1 MTSYQLPPSR
11 RWRQQAYP
19 IPVVVNLIHR
29 PHDDQYLLIRRNKEP
44 YIGRWGLVGGKW
56 DFGETLASAA
66 TREVKEETSLDT
78 TFIALR
84 GVVNER
90 VAPAG
95 LDDTAGHFLIFI
107 CELAAGV
114 GEAREQAEGAVAWFT
129 PAEIDTLHHQ
139 AQVIPS
145 DYLMLKQFTDPAA
158 PAIDLYEAEMV
169 AAAGDGGELT
179 LLRFDANHADKDLT
193 E

>member
-1 MTSYQLPPSR
+1 MTSYQLPPAR
-11 RWRQQAYP
+11 RWRQQAFP

-29 PHDDQYLLIRRNKEP
+29 PLENQYLLIRRNKEP

-56 DFGETLASAA
+56 DFGETLASVA

-78 TFIALR
+78 TFVALR

-95 LDDTAGHFLIFI
+95 LEDTAGHFLIFI
-107 CELAAGV
+107 CELLPGA
-114 GEAREQAEGAVAWFT
+114 GEASEQAEGAVAWFT
-129 PAEIDTLHHQ
+129 PAEIDQLHQQ

-145 DYLMLKQFTDPAA
+145 DYLMLKQFSDPATSA
-158 PAIDLYEAEMV
+158 LDLYEAEMR
-169 AAAGDGGELT
+169 AAAGGGEVT
-179 LLRFDANHADKDLT
+179 LLRFDTNHVP
-193 E
+193 